1 MNMPPLGR
9 GVRNSRDRAITVSG
23 TEIFDPYAGSWV
35 PLASPRGAELLRLK
49 QASNVRELA
58 ARRWARN
65 ASTKP
70 GTKRAAASNG
80 GGDASSR
87 PRHG

>member
-1 MNMPPLGR
+1 MPPLGR

-35 PLASPRGAELLRLK
+35 PLASPRGAKLLQLRNLRNLR
-49 QASNVRELA
+49 QVA

-70 GTKRAAASNG
+70 GTKRAASNG
-80 GGDASSR
+80 GGSDASR
-87 PRHG
+87 PRHE